1 MLTVDERLSKIEND
15 IKSLTVL
22 LNKFS
27 NKIDEQILAIVNQL
41 DSNGNPV
48 QVETLKHPIRQ
59 PKPKPVYER
68 NFSTSFSQHLNV
80 SIDSS
85 EATDL
90 RLRLKTAF
98 TTFNGKTQHLQ
109 YPSNNKHLVERYGI
123 SRENEKFFWTYGP
136 TQYTGASAANHIHV
150 ALVDKNNEIIRPL
163 DEEIYYLVR
172 WDDKQKLVRL
182 RNEHG
187 FGSFNMAR
195 TNYYPDKGEQ
205 GPYSVAIVD
214 SSLNVISEVVSGFG
228 FPNGHKVAPFLFF
241 QEI

>member
-1 MLTVDERLSKIEND
+1 MVTIEERLNKIEND
-15 IKSLTVL
+15 ITSLTGL

-27 NKIDEQILAIVNQL
+27 NKVDEQVLAIINQL
-41 DSNGNPV
+41 DTTDNPV
-48 QVETLKHPIRQ
+48 KVETLKNPIRQ
-59 PKPKPVYER
+59 PKPKPTYER

-85 EATDL
+85 EAFDL

-98 TTFNGKTQHLQ
+98 TTFNGKTQYLK
-109 YPSNNKHLVERYGI
+109 YPVNNKHLVDRYGI
-123 SRENEKFFWTYGP
+123 SKENEKFFWEYG
-136 TQYTGASAANHIHV
+136 TTHYTGASAANHIHV

-172 WDDKQKLVRL
+172 WEDNQKIVRL

-195 TNYYPDKGEQ
+195 SNYYPDKGEQ

-214 SSLNVISEVVSGFG
+214 NSLNVISEVISGFG
-228 FPNGHKVAPFLFF
+228 FPNGHRVAPFLFF
-241 QEI
+241 QEV